1 MAARGEGEE
10 KRELLE
16 PRHSLDQ
23 RRERAVHALL
33 QPRPDITRLGRSSV
47 LDEASVVC
55 IFKIVECQ
63 ITLFWYRYVEYAGK
77 VTMLTARNH
86 DLGF

>member
-16 PRHSLDQ
+16 PRQSLDQ

-47 LDEASVVC
+47 LDEASV
-55 IFKIVECQ
+55 
-63 ITLFWYRYVEYAGK
+63 L
-77 VTMLTARNH
+77 
-86 DLGF
+86 